1 MIALTLAE
9 IAAAMHGTL
18 HLDSTNPS
26 VTKES
31 VTAESVVDGAVHTD
45 SREVAAGDI
54 FVAKPG
60 EETDGHLFAPAA
72 VANGAV
78 VVIVERLLDLPVAQ
92 IVVGDAVTA
101 LGDLATLSIGR
112 ARSAGP
118 LKVIGVT
125 GSNGKTTTKN
135 LLRAILERV
144 GPTVAA
150 RASFNNEV
158 GAPLT
163 MLEVT
168 AQTEFL
174 VAEMGASAE
183 GEIKRLVRMARP
195 DIGIVLSVGLA
206 HAGGFGGIE
215 TTVRTKSEMVTDLGP
230 DDIAVLNVDDHRVA
244 GMADLT
250 AARVVW
256 FGEGERAMVRA
267 SDIHGSR
274 TGTTFTLHVPGGD
287 SRPVSFRVL
296 GEHHVMNALAAAAAA
311 DALGVPLDDIVA
323 ALESVTVAER
333 WRMEVL
339 GGRDDVT
346 VINDAYNAS
355 PDSMTAAL
363 KTLAQI
369 RTPDGRTIAVLGEM
383 SELGELS
390 GEEHDRI
397 GLLAVRLNISQLIVV
412 GRAARR
418 MHISTINEGSWDGE
432 SAYVDTADEAFD
444 LLRDTVKPGDTV
456 LVKSSNSA
464 GLRFLGDRLGKLYS

>member
-1 MIALTLAE
+1 MIALSLAE
-9 IAAAMHGTL
+9 IAAAMNGTL
-18 HLDSTNPS
+18 HLDSTNSP
-26 VTKES
+26 

-72 VANGAV
+72 VANGAA

-101 LGDLATLSIGR
+101 LGDLATVVIGR
-112 ARSAGP
+112 ARSIGS

-168 AQTEFL
+168 PRTEFL

-274 TGTTFTLHVPGGD
+274 TGTTFTLHLPDGA

-311 DALGVPLDDIVA
+311 DALGVPIDDIVA
-323 ALESVTVAER
+323 ALESVTLAER
-333 WRMEVL
+333 WRMEVM

-369 RTPDGRTIAVLGEM
+369 RNPEGRTIAVLGEM

-444 LLRDTVKPGDTV
+444 LLSDTVKPGDTV